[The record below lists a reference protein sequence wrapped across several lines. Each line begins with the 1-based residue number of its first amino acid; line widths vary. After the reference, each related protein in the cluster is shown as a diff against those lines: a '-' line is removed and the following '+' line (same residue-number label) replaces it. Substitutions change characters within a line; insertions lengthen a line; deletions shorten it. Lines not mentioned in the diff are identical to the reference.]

1 VSSYLSLL
9 RGEST
14 SVVAVELRPPRAEL
28 EAAEGMDAWID
39 TYHAIRSLTRHDV
52 RVMVTDS
59 AVGAQEE
66 NNLRHLVANLGD
78 AVGRHKVIPFL
89 TTKHSLEFCLA
100 YADQAVHNG
109 FPALVILGGDKHV
122 GRARALDH
130 AWQLRKLI
138 RERHPALELGGWAN
152 PIADPIKQIDFLLR
166 PDVYAD
172 FFLTQIVSHHQAD
185 RVAAFL
191 DAGRSNGLSMPGVF
205 GVFYYR
211 SANAKTYRS
220 ANPKTLDMLS
230 QFLPV
235 PVEALKQEFA
245 QGATP
250 IDVCARTIRFLID
263 AGARHFYV
271 SNLPGKKTAGT
282 LNTILDRA
290 GVNSNFNLKLST

>member
-1 VSSYLSLL
+1 
-9 RGEST
+9 
-14 SVVAVELRPPRAEL
+14 
-28 EAAEGMDAWID
+28 MDAWID

-109 FPALVILGGDKHV
+109 FPSLVVLGGDKHV
-122 GRARALDH
+122 GRVRSLEH

-152 PIADPIKQIDFLLR
+152 PIADPIRQIDFLLR
-166 PDVYAD
+166 PDAHAD
-172 FFLTQIVSHHQAD
+172 FYLTQIVSHHQAD
-185 RVAAFL
+185 RVGAFL
-191 DAGRSNGLSMPGVF
+191 EAGRSNELAMPGVF

-211 SANAKTYRS
+211 SANV
-220 ANPKTLDMLS
+220 KTLEMLS

-245 QGATP
+245 EGATP
-250 IDVCARTIRFLID
+250 IDVCARTIRFLVD
-263 AGARHFYV
+263 LGARHFYV
-271 SNLPGKKTAGT
+271 SNLPATKTAAT
-282 LNTILDRA
+282 LNTILDKA
-290 GVNSNFNLKLST
+290 GVLANG

>member
-1 VSSYLSLL
+1 MSSYLSLL
-9 RGEST
+9 RREST

-78 AVGRHKVIPFL
+78 AVGRHTVIPFL

-109 FPALVILGGDKHV
+109 FPSLVVLGGDKHV
-122 GRARALDH
+122 GRARSLEH
-130 AWQLRKLI
+130 AWQLRKVI
-138 RERHPALELGGWAN
+138 RERHPTLELGGWAN
-152 PIADPIKQIDFLLR
+152 PIADPIRQIDFLLR
-166 PDVYAD
+166 PDAHAD
-172 FFLTQIVSHHQAD
+172 FYLTQIVSHHQAD
-185 RVAAFL
+185 QVGAFL
-191 DAGRSNGLSMPGVF
+191 EAGRSNGLAMPGVF

-211 SANAKTYRS
+211 SANV
-220 ANPKTLDMLS
+220 KTLEMLS

-235 PVEALKQEFA
+235 PVEALKQELA

-263 AGARHFYV
+263 MGARHFYV
-271 SNLPGKKTAGT
+271 SNLPAKKTAAT
-282 LNTILDRA
+282 LNTILDKA
-290 GVNSNFNLKLST
+290 GVLANG

>member
-1 VSSYLSLL
+1 M
-9 RGEST
+9 
-14 SVVAVELRPPRAEL
+14 AVELRPPRAEL

-109 FPALVILGGDKHV
+109 FPSLVVLGGDKHV
-122 GRARALDH
+122 GRPRVLEH

-152 PIADPIKQIDFLLR
+152 PIADPVRQVDFLLS
-166 PDVYAD
+166 PDANAD
-172 FFLTQIVSHHQAD
+172 FYLTQIVSHHQPGQ
-185 RVAAFL
+185 VAAFL
-191 DAGRSNGLSMPGVF
+191 EAGRSRGLAIPGVF

-211 SANAKTYRS
+211 SANPR
-220 ANPKTLDMLS
+220 TLEMLNE
-230 QFLPV
+230 FLPV
-235 PVEALKQEFA
+235 PVEQLKEEFA
-245 QGATP
+245 SGATP

-263 AGARHFYV
+263 IGARHFYV
-271 SNLPGKKTAGT
+271 SNLPAKKTAAT
-282 LNTILDRA
+282 LTTILERA
-290 GVNSNFNLKLST
+290 GVTTPLNS

>member
-1 VSSYLSLL
+1 MSSYLSLL
-9 RGEST
+9 KSEST

-89 TTKHSLEFCLA
+89 TTKHSLQFCLA

-109 FPALVILGGDKHV
+109 FPSLVVLGGDKSV
-122 GRARALDH
+122 GQPRCVAH
-130 AWQLRKLI
+130 AWELREAI
-138 RERHPALELGGWAN
+138 RAQQPDLLLGGWAN
-152 PIADPIKQIDFLLR
+152 PIADPIKQVEFLLH
-166 PDVYAD
+166 PNVYAD
-172 FFLTQIVSHHQAD
+172 FYLTQIVSHHQSA
-185 RVAAFL
+185 RVSAFL
-191 DAGRSNGLSMPGVF
+191 DAGRAGGLTMPGVF

-211 SANAKTYRS
+211 SAN
-220 ANPKTLDMLS
+220 PKTLEMLS

-235 PVEALKQEFA
+235 PVEELKQEFA
-245 QGATP
+245 AGATP

-271 SNLPGKKTAGT
+271 SNLPAKKTAQT
-282 LNTILDRA
+282 LNTIMEKA
-290 GVNSNFNLKLST
+290 GVTQTST

>member
-1 VSSYLSLL
+1 M
-9 RGEST
+9 
-14 SVVAVELRPPRAEL
+14 AVELRPPRAEL

-78 AVGRHKVIPFL
+78 AVGRNKVIPFL

-109 FPALVILGGDKHV
+109 FPSLVVLGGDKHI
-122 GRARALDH
+122 GRQRSLEH

-152 PIADPIKQIDFLLR
+152 PIADPIRQVEFLLR
-166 PDVYAD
+166 PDAHAD
-172 FFLTQIVSHHQAD
+172 FYLTQIVSHHQGD
-185 RVAAFL
+185 RVTAFL
-191 DAGRSNGLSMPGVF
+191 DAGRSHGLTMPGVF

-211 SANAKTYRS
+211 SAN
-220 ANPKTLDMLS
+220 PKTLEMLS
-230 QFLPV
+230 EFLPV
-235 PVEALKQEFA
+235 PVEELKREFA
-245 QGATP
+245 SGATP
-250 IDVCARTIRFLID
+250 IDVCARTIRFLLDI
-263 AGARHFYV
+263 GARHFYV
-271 SNLPGKKTAGT
+271 SNLPSKKTAST
-282 LNTILDRA
+282 LNTILEKA
-290 GVNSNFNLKLST
+290 GLNIATNR

>member
-1 VSSYLSLL
+1 M
-9 RGEST
+9 
-14 SVVAVELRPPRAEL
+14 AVELRPPRAEL
-28 EAAEGMDAWID
+28 AAAEGMDAWID

-78 AVGRHKVIPFL
+78 SVGRHKVIPFL

-109 FPALVILGGDKHV
+109 FPSLVVLGGDKHV
-122 GRARALDH
+122 GRPRVLEH

-138 RERHPALELGGWAN
+138 RQRHPGLELGGWAN
-152 PIADPIKQIDFLLR
+152 PIADPARQVEFLLS
-166 PDVYAD
+166 PDNNAD
-172 FFLTQIVSHHQAD
+172 FYLTQIVSHHQGAK
-185 RVAAFL
+185 VGAFL
-191 DAGRSNGLSMPGVF
+191 DAARSNGLDIPGVF

-211 SANAKTYRS
+211 SAN
-220 ANPKTLDMLS
+220 PKTLDMLS
-230 QFLPV
+230 EFLPV
-235 PVEALKQEFA
+235 PVAELQQEFA
-245 QGATP
+245 AGATP

-271 SNLPGKKTAGT
+271 SNLPARKTAGT
-282 LNTILDRA
+282 LNTILEKA
-290 GVNSNFNLKLST
+290 GVITYG

>member
-1 VSSYLSLL
+1 MSSYLSLL
-9 RGEST
+9 KSEST

-78 AVGRHKVIPFL
+78 TVGRHQVIPFL

-109 FPALVILGGDKHV
+109 FPSLVVLGGDKHV
-122 GRARALDH
+122 GRPRSLEH

-138 RERHPALELGGWAN
+138 RDRHPALELGGWAN
-152 PIADPIKQIDFLLR
+152 PIADPVRQVDFLLR
-166 PDVYAD
+166 PEAFAD
-172 FFLTQIVSHHQAD
+172 FYLTQIVSHHQAD
-185 RVAAFL
+185 RVGAFL
-191 DAGRSNGLSMPGVF
+191 DAGRAGGLTIPGVF

-211 SANAKTYRS
+211 SAN
-220 ANPKTLDMLS
+220 PKTLEMLN

-235 PVEALKQEFA
+235 PVEALIQEFA
-245 QGATP
+245 AGASP

-271 SNLPGKKTAGT
+271 SNLPAKKTAGT
-282 LNTILDRA
+282 LNAILDKA
-290 GVNSNFNLKLST
+290 GVTLTST